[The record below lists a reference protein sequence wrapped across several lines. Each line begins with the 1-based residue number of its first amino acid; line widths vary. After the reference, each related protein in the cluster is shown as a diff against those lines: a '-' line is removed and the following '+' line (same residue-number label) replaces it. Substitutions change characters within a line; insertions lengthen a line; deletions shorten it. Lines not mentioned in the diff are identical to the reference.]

1 MDELKLLIEM
11 VAGMPTMALWVLI
24 GYLVYKLAVIGSI
37 YGTIRF
43 GIEKLHSWLVTPKR
57 VEYNIAGRAIN
68 ADVAAAL
75 MQQVGRLGSRGSY
88 IYSADV
94 EKLRKAIDEMEKAK

>member
-37 YGTIRF
+37 YGLIRF
-43 GIEKLHSWLVTPKR
+43 AIDRLHSWLTHAKQ
-57 VEYNIAGRAIN
+57 VEYRLGAKTIN
-68 ADVAAAL
+68 EDVAQAL
-75 MQQVGRLGSRGSY
+75 SGQIARVGSSGY
-88 IYSADV
+88 IHASDV
-94 EKLRKAIDEMEKAK
+94 EKLRKAIDSLEANKS